1 MGCGIN
7 HPLQV
12 YHVADSQNVRSGNEY
27 HLGDGNV
34 TGRLFTGCLFWFPGT
49 SVPPNVPMTGDCYW
63 WTPPL
68 SLDTHDEYL
77 GWQVGGYFN
86 ERALREFRWA
96 AALHHR
102 GLGCPQTIRHT
113 QHTDHP
119 GDFSPCNN
127 DGIVAGGNYL
137 DRRMLWLSWI
147 DQQLRAAGWNGT
159 VSQVFNGLQ
168 NFAHRPNV
176 RDGGSLFGVRV
187 LQTRSLM
194 DSAGTHLLWLA
205 RNNWVWFSWGN
216 PPVTGATRHWAIRCI
231 AWSTSRD
238 VGATINYGSFFV
250 DAALDSPTGTE
261 NWTVY
266 SIATM
271 PTGGPV

>member
-49 SVPPNVPMTGDCYW
+49 SVPPNVPTTGDCFW
-63 WTPPL
+63 EEVL
-68 SLDTHDEYL
+68 LHGDVHDEYR

-96 AALHHR
+96 AAHHQISTV
-102 GLGCPQTIRHT
+102 CPQTLRHT
-113 QHTDHP
+113 QHANLAESHR
-119 GDFSPCNN
+119 SPCTNHSNPN
-127 DGIVAGGNYL
+127 DYSV
-137 DRRMLWLSWI
+137 RRMLWLTWI

-159 VSQVFNGLQ
+159 ASQVFNGLQ

-238 VGATINYGSFFV
+238 AGATINYGSFFV

>member
-1 MGCGIN
+1 MKILLCLRRLSSFGED
-7 HPLQV
+7 
-12 YHVADSQNVRSGNEY
+12 YDVAGVNFDAYKAS
-27 HLGDGNV
+27 
-34 TGRLFTGCLFWFPGT
+34 
-49 SVPPNVPMTGDCYW
+49 
-63 WTPPL
+63 
-68 SLDTHDEYL
+68 
-77 GWQVGGYFN
+77 
-86 ERALREFRWA
+86 
-96 AALHHR
+96 HR
-102 GLGCPQTIRHT
+102 GYL
-113 QHTDHP
+113 
-119 GDFSPCNN
+119 S
-127 DGIVAGGNYL
+127 GGP
-137 DRRMLWLSWI
+137 D
-147 DQQLRAAGWNGT
+147 
-159 VSQVFNGLQ
+159 
-168 NFAHRPNV
+168 
-176 RDGGSLFGVRV
+176 GVRV

-238 VGATINYGSFFV
+238 AGATINYGSFFV